1 METINLSVIS
11 SLTGTI
17 VIVFIYVYLYAL
29 YREHYMG
36 LWASAW
42 ILMLSR
48 YMFFDTGILMWKS
61 HVLGV
66 IIYQLIII
74 GSVSL
79 FVLGIYKF
87 INKSINRKCLYAFWG
102 IILGNVV
109 FTMFSPSVLYSLFV
123 PIYMSCFIG
132 IWVGY
137 LCLKYLNKEGIG
149 RLITGYG
156 FILWSILSFLLP
168 FSVDAWWFA
177 AWGYLGGGVLRLT
190 IAIGTLLAYFDKN
203 RMELSLKEKEYRL
216 LAENAVDIIYAL
228 QLSPKPVLKYI
239 SPAILAITGYP
250 EENYYKTPKLLFDLI
265 LPEDQEL
272 LRNFLRDFPATV
284 DTLLTLR
291 LINRYKQTIWVEQK
305 CVPLYDVQGN
315 LIALQGIVRD
325 ITMRK
330 KLEQMETVYDRMNM
344 VGHMAATVA
353 HEIRNPLTTVQG
365 YLQFLMRKI
374 AYKADRGKFELML
387 SELKRVD
394 KIIGEYLSM
403 SKQKVIAPK
412 ECSLNLIIENVLPLL
427 ELAVKGVQANI
438 RLELTEVPQVLVDED
453 ELRQLLLNMVRNG
466 IEARPEGEL
475 IIGTTLEDG
484 KVVLFIQDQGPGIP
498 QEILAILGTPF
509 NTTKDTGTGLGLP
522 LCYRIAH
529 RNHAEIKISTGSRG
543 TRFSVYFNNNLI

>member
-1 METINLSVIS
+1 M
-11 SLTGTI
+11 
-17 VIVFIYVYLYAL
+17 
-29 YREHYMG
+29 
-36 LWASAW
+36 
-42 ILMLSR
+42 
-48 YMFFDTGILMWKS
+48 
-61 HVLGV
+61 
-66 IIYQLIII
+66 
-74 GSVSL
+74 
-79 FVLGIYKF
+79 
-87 INKSINRKCLYAFWG
+87 
-102 IILGNVV
+102 
-109 FTMFSPSVLYSLFV
+109 
-123 PIYMSCFIG
+123 
-132 IWVGY
+132 
-137 LCLKYLNKEGIG
+137 
-149 RLITGYG
+149 
-156 FILWSILSFLLP
+156 
-168 FSVDAWWFA
+168 
-177 AWGYLGGGVLRLT
+177 
-190 IAIGTLLAYFDKN
+190 
-203 RMELSLKEKEYRL
+203 
-216 LAENAVDIIYAL
+216 
-228 QLSPKPVLKYI
+228 
-239 SPAILAITGYP
+239 
-250 EENYYKTPKLLFDLI
+250 I
-265 LPEDQEL
+265 LPEDREL

-305 CVPLYDVQGN
+305 CVPLYDMQGN

-529 RNHAEIKISTGSRG
+529 RNHAEIKISTGRHG
-543 TRFSVYFNNNLI
+543 TRFSVYFNNI